1 MIELVSIIAFGA
13 ALLALVGIALL
24 SRVNATDDDDP
35 PTILAKPVL
44 NPDDGKW

>member
-1 MIELVSIIAFGA
+1 MTELVSIIAVGV

-35 PTILAKPVL
+35 PTILVKPVK
-44 NPDDGKW
+44 DSDG